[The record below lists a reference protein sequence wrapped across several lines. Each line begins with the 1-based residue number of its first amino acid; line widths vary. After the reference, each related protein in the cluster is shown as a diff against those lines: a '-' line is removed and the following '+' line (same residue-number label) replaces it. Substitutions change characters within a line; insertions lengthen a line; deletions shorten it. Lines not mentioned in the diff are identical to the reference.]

1 MLSNKYFSFAEIV
14 KGRDASVR
22 VTEDMMFWV
31 VDLAMVVTGKDRNNA
46 GRDIRDLKDE
56 VFQSTKFVDRSF
68 PGRGNGRTKL
78 VSFKDAIE
86 LVMVLPGKIAR
97 ETRAQFASII
107 QRYMAGDQSLIA
119 EIQSNAESSVPI
131 TELARASLDEST
143 EYQLTHKRK
152 LDQLELEERV
162 VDLEL
167 KRADVQAR
175 NVANIAAQA
184 DVQAKHVAILTAH
197 CSLYTDLC
205 PNQIID
211 ERGRVLLKDCILN
224 AISNQYL
231 LTNGPSEA
239 TKFLTISTVAS
250 EMGHRFDTQTLI
262 KIGKAVKQE
271 YLKKYNT
278 EPPKH
283 EQIVA
288 GAVRPVCTYQAKDR
302 DLIEAAI
309 NAFVSH

>member
-31 VDLAMVVTGKDRNNA
+31 VDLAMVVTGKDRDEA
-46 GRDIRDLKDE
+46 GMAIRRTPEE
-56 VFQSTKFVDRSF
+56 VFPSIKLIERSM
-68 PGRGNGRTKL
+68 PGKGNGRTKL

-97 ETRAQFASII
+97 ETRAQFAGII
-107 QRYMAGDQSLIA
+107 QRYMAGDESLIA
-119 EIQSNAESSVPI
+119 EIQSNAESSAPI
-131 TELARASLDEST
+131 AELARASLDEPT
-143 EYQLTHKRK
+143 EYQITHKRK
-152 LDQLELEERV
+152 LDQLELEERTV
-162 VDLEL
+162 EIEL
-167 KRADVQAR
+167 KRVDMQLKMAE
-175 NVANIAAQA
+175 AQE
-184 DVQAKHVAILTAH
+184 KHVAILTAH
-197 CSLYTDLC
+197 CALYTDLC

-271 YLKKYNT
+271 YMKKYNT

>member
-1 MLSNKYFSFAEIV
+1 
-14 KGRDASVR
+14 
-22 VTEDMMFWV
+22 MFWV
-31 VDLAMVVTGKDRNNA
+31 VDLAMVVTGKDRDEA
-46 GRDIRDLKDE
+46 GMAIRRTPEE
-56 VFQSTKFVDRSF
+56 VFPSIKLIERSM
-68 PGRGNGRTKL
+68 PGKGNGRTKL

-86 LVMVLPGKIAR
+86 LVMVLPGKIAT
-97 ETRAQFASII
+97 ETRAQFAGII
-107 QRYMAGDQSLIA
+107 QRYMAGDKSLIA
-119 EIQSNAESSVPI
+119 EIQSNAESSAPI
-131 TELARASLDEST
+131 AELARASLDEPT
-143 EYQLTHKRK
+143 EYQITHKRK
-152 LDQLELEERV
+152 LDQLELEERTV
-162 VDLEL
+162 EIEL
-167 KRADVQAR
+167 KRVDMQLKMASTQE
-175 NVANIAAQA
+175 
-184 DVQAKHVAILTAH
+184 KHVAILTAH

-271 YLKKYNT
+271 CINKYGK
-278 EPPKH
+278 ELPKH
-283 EQIVA
+283 EQIID

-302 DLIEAAI
+302 AIIEAAI
-309 NAFVSH
+309 NTFV

>member
-1 MLSNKYFSFAEIV
+1 MIWA
-14 KGRDASVR
+14 
-22 VTEDMMFWV
+22 
-31 VDLAMVVTGKDRNNA
+31 VDLAVVVTGKSR
-46 GRDIRDLKDE
+46 RDASQAILRIPEE
-56 VFQSTKFVDRSF
+56 VFPVCKMPTRSL
-68 PGRGNGRTKL
+68 PGKGNGSTKL
-78 VSFKDAIE
+78 VTFKDAIE
-86 LVMVLPGKIAR
+86 LIMVLPGKVAK

-197 CSLYTDLC
+197 CALYTDLC